1 VNARVRQKLARRK
14 RRIQKRLDKS
24 DLRGCAK
31 PMFTASNIQ
40 YELGERGRGIG
51 YGGLGAMHLLVRKLG
66 LADAID
72 RRLRL
77 LKIHLPYHESDHVLN
92 LAYNA
97 LCDGTCLEDIE
108 LRRNDEAFL
117 DALGARRIPDPTTAG
132 DFCRRFEPDDV
143 HTLLDVLNDIRQKT
157 WVGQPDE
164 FFAQARIDAD
174 GTLVPTTGECKQGM
188 DIAYNG
194 TWGYH
199 ALVVSLANTGEVLS
213 LINRS
218 GNRPSH
224 EGAAAEIDR
233 AIRVCRAGGFRQV
246 LVRGDTD
253 FTQTKHLDRWDAD
266 GVHFIFGVNNTAN
279 LHVLADDLP
288 KTAWQALSRPPRY
301 EVKTEPRRRPEN
313 IKEPIVVERGFEN
326 IRLVSEDVAAFDYRP
341 TACRQSY
348 RLIVVRKNLVVK
360 KGQQV
365 LFDDDYRYFF
375 YLTNDRT
382 STAAEI
388 VFAANDRCNQ
398 ENLHAQLKHGVCAL
412 QAPVD
417 NLVSNWAYMVM
428 TALAWNLK
436 AWLALQ
442 LPEQPGRW
450 AERHRAEKQ
459 TVLTM
464 EFKTF
469 VNAFLRLPCQIIR
482 TSRKLVYRLLS
493 WNPWQHTFFRLLDV
507 LRC

>member
-1 VNARVRQKLARRK
+1 VNATIRQKLARRK

-24 DLRGCAK
+24 NLRGCGR
-31 PMFTASNIQ
+31 PMLTASNIR
-40 YELGERGRGIG
+40 YEIGERGRGIG
-51 YGGLGAMHLLVRKLG
+51 YGGIGAMQLLVRRLG
-66 LADAID
+66 LAEAID

-77 LKIHLPYHESDHVLN
+77 LQIHRPYHESDHVLN

-108 LRRNDEAFL
+108 LRRNDEVFL

-132 DFCRRFEPDDV
+132 DFCRRFQPEHV
-143 HTLLDVLNDIRQKT
+143 HTLLDIFNDIRKKAWQ
-157 WVGQPDE
+157 GQPDE

-174 GTLVPTTGECKQGM
+174 GTLVETSGECKQGM

-199 ALVVSLANTGEVLS
+199 PLVVSLANTGEVLS

-233 AIRVCRAGGFRQV
+233 AIRVCREGGFRQV

-253 FTQTKHLDRWDAD
+253 FTQTRHLDRWDAD
-266 GVHFIFGVNNTAN
+266 GVQFIFGVNVTPH

-288 KTAWQALSRPPRY
+288 AQAWQTLNRSPRY
-301 EVKTEPRRRPEN
+301 QVKTQPRRRPEN
-313 IKEPIVVERGFEN
+313 VKQPIVVERGFQN
-326 IRLVSEDVAAFDYRP
+326 IRLVSEMVAEFDYRP

-348 RLIVVRKNLVVK
+348 RLIVVRKNLSVE
-360 KGQQV
+360 KGEQV
-365 LFDDDYRYFF
+365 LFDDYRYFF

-382 STAAEI
+382 RTTAAI
-388 VFAANDRCNQ
+388 VLAANDRCNQ

-412 QAPVD
+412 HAPVD

-436 AWLALQ
+436 AWLALH

-450 AERHRAEKQ
+450 AERHRWEKQ
-459 TVLTM
+459 AVLTM

-482 TSRKLVYRLLS
+482 TSRWLVYRLLS
-493 WNPWQHTFFRLLDV
+493 WNPWQAVFFRMLDV